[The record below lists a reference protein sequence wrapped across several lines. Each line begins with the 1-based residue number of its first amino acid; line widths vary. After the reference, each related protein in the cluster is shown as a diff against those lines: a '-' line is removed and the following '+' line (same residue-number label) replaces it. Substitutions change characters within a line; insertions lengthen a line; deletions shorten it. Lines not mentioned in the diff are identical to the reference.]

1 MKSYELYQLI
11 EVFDQMM
18 KDERFTK
25 QARINMG
32 QEFINAMPP
41 ASLVK
46 SASQTY
52 MMVRNYMAVILQGAV
67 QNGQTESDDK
77 SKVKTPSGSTPD
89 KTSMDGKEHAH
100 ASDKTD
106 EAGGRRKVGKTSG
119 APSNSRRKKS

>member
-11 EVFDQMM
+11 AVFDQMM
-18 KDERFTK
+18 KDERFTA

-52 MMVRNYMAVILQGAV
+52 MMMRNYMAVTLQGAV
-67 QNGQTESDDK
+67 QYGQTKSDDEPE
-77 SKVKTPSGSTPD
+77 VKTPSSSTPD

-100 ASDKTD
+100 ASNKTD

>member
-1 MKSYELYQLI
+1 LKSYELYQLI

-32 QEFINAMPP
+32 QEFINSMPP

-46 SASQTY
+46 SAAQTY
-52 MMVRNYMAVILQGAV
+52 MVVRNYMAAVLQGAV
-67 QNGQTESDDK
+67 QNGQTESAPK
-77 SKVKTPSGSTPD
+77 PEVKTPSSGTPD
-89 KTSMDGKEHAH
+89 KASMDGKEHAH

-106 EAGGRRKVGKTSG
+106 ETGGRRKVGKTSG